1 MAELFMLKLTV
12 NSPTMSFIEVNS
24 PSIRLDHA
32 KAKCFVAA
40 TPYLKF
46 RFREQICTD
55 AKAAAVASDPQ
66 ITDPFILRHRHTDN
80 LIA

>member
-1 MAELFMLKLTV
+1 MSELFMRKLTV
-12 NSPTMSFIEVNS
+12 NPPPMTFIEVNR
-24 PSIRLDHA
+24 PSVRLDHA
-32 KAKCFVAA
+32 KAKRFVAA

-66 ITDPFILRHRHTDN
+66 ITDPFILRRRYTDD